1 MTDNCR
7 DRTLIIDGG
16 LGRIITAIPALEKF
30 VQENTN
36 TTILVH
42 GWAPVVYGNKILGPS
57 VFDFKTKGNF
67 ERIRNTSI
75 SKPEPYYE
83 TAYIN
88 QQIHL
93 IDAWNRCINN
103 STDALGIPKIYLS
116 NNEKNN
122 LWNVKTSK
130 KLVAFQP
137 FGSTAYHT
145 NAGVVDNSN
154 RSMSTLMSKL
164 ILKRLVQENYD
175 VLLITD
181 KQVPWNLDC
190 TFIPGIFYGPRDL
203 AGAIYQCDYFVGI
216 DSAGQHIARCLR
228 KPGTVVLGST
238 SAVNISYADFFNI
251 IDTAPD
257 ASYKGLRISDED
269 LYLDE
274 IENAD
279 IMDIPLQQLH
289 GYIDSIINHI
299 KTTT

>member
-1 MTDNCR
+1 
-7 DRTLIIDGG
+7 
-16 LGRIITAIPALEKF
+16 
-30 VQENTN
+30 
-36 TTILVH
+36 
-42 GWAPVVYGNKILGPS
+42 
-57 VFDFKTKGNF
+57 
-67 ERIRNTSI
+67 
-75 SKPEPYYE
+75 
-83 TAYIN
+83 
-88 QQIHL
+88 
-93 IDAWNRCINN
+93 
-103 STDALGIPKIYLS
+103 
-116 NNEKNN
+116 
-122 LWNVKTSK
+122 
-130 KLVAFQP
+130 
-137 FGSTAYHT
+137 
-145 NAGVVDNSN
+145 
-154 RSMSTLMSKL
+154 MSLL

-175 VLLITD
+175 VLFITD

-269 LYLDE
+269 LYIDE

-279 IMDIPLQQLH
+279 IMDVPLQQLH
-289 GYIDSIINHI
+289 GYIDNILNHI